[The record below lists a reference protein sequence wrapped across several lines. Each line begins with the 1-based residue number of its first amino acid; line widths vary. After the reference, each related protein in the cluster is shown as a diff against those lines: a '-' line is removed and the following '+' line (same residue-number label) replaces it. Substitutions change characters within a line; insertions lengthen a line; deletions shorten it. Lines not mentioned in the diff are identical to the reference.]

1 MISGST
7 QYDMKDFLES
17 LTLEFN
23 RNANTQIAAGQKAY
37 MRDQFDYFGI
47 KSPLRR
53 EIQKPFLVRSYL
65 PPKNELEQ
73 IIKVLWS
80 KPQREYQL
88 FAQELV
94 FKYTKLFDKGDIKL
108 LEFMVTHKSWW
119 DTVDYIAIKLIGLYF
134 ERFPEQLNLYIEKWL
149 ASGNIWLQ
157 RCCLLYQLKNKDKI
171 DSNKLE
177 YIIQKLLG
185 SKEFF
190 INKAIGWILRE
201 YSKTNPKW
209 VKAFVANNDLATL
222 SHREALRLLN

>member
-1 MISGST
+1 MNEYI
-7 QYDMKDFLES
+7 QALAF
-17 LTLEFN
+17 EFE
-23 RNANTQIAAGQKAY
+23 RNANTKIAAGQKAY
-37 MRDQFDYFGI
+37 MRDQFDFFGI
-47 KSPLRR
+47 KSPVRR

-73 IIKVLWS
+73 IVKALWYR
-80 KPQREYQL
+80 PQREYQL

-94 FKYTKLFDKGDIKL
+94 YKYTRRFDKSDIEL

-119 DTVDYIAIKLIGLYF
+119 DTVDYIATKLIGPYF
-134 ERFPEQLNLYIEKWL
+134 KRFPEQLNLYIEKWL

-157 RCCLLYQLKNKDKI
+157 RCCLLYQLKSKDKM
-171 DSNKLE
+171 DTQMLE
-177 YIIQKLLG
+177 HIIHGLLG

-209 VKAFVANNDLATL
+209 VQAFVANNDLANL
-222 SHREALRLLN
+222 SHREALRLLD